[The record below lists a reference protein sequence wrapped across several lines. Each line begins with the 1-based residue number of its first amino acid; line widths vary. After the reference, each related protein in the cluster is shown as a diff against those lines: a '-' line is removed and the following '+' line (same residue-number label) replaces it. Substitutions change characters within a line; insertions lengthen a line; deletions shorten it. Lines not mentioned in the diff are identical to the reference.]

1 MRILVTGASGFVGS
15 LLIPRLLADGHDV
28 RALGREEQRVSAA
41 LEREAPP
48 HGAGEVQILRGDAV
62 SGEGLKRALAGVE
75 LAYYLIHSMERSS
88 ASPASPVA
96 GASFAQRDHVAAENF
111 AAAARAAKVSRLI
124 YLGGLLPGAGEQ
136 PRPARGAAVSA
147 ASRHLESRADVE
159 RILLEAI
166 PGSLAL
172 RSSIVIGAR
181 SRSFRLLVRL
191 VERMPVLTLPSWRTN
206 RTQPIDARDIIE
218 MLAVSA
224 TQAEVGGFVDVGGPE
239 VLSYEEILT
248 RLAELMLVNRPSL
261 GVGVSATPFTARLA
275 AAITG
280 EDPELVSALMES
292 LDGDLLAGGEDAAQL
307 LGVELHS
314 FDSAVE
320 HALSDWE
327 RFQALAAR

>member
-15 LLIPRLLADGHDV
+15 LLTARLLADGHDV
-28 RALGREEQRVSAA
+28 RALGRDPQRVSAA
-41 LEREAPP
+41 LERELPS
-48 HGAGEVQILRGDAV
+48 GSAGEIEILRGDAI
-62 SGEGLKRALAGVE
+62 SGEGLKPALAGVE

-88 ASPASPVA
+88 ASPAGPVA

-124 YLGGLLPGAGEQ
+124 YLGGLLPGAAEQ
-136 PRPARGAAVSA
+136 PRPARGAAAAA

-191 VERMPVLTLPSWRTN
+191 VERMPVLTLPSWRRN

-218 MLAVSA
+218 MLALSA
-224 TQAEVGGFVDVGGPE
+224 TAMEVGGILDVGGPE

-248 RLAELMLVNRPSL
+248 RLAELMLVGRPAL

-292 LDGDLLAGGEDAAQL
+292 LDGDLLPAGEDAAQL